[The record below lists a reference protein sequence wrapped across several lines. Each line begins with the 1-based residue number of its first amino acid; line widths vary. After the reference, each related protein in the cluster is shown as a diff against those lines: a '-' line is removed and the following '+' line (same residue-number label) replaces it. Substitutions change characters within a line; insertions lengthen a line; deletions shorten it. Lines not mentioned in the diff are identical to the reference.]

1 MPSATF
7 SNQNRGVT
15 GVDWRALVRAEFPT
29 GARILYFDRPNP
41 LFVCRRAV
49 EEGQRYYTESAAA
62 LHAVRPWRDDIE
74 QVRVRFAAVLGSSP
88 RQVAL
93 CDTRDAERQLRLHAG
108 GAPVRAVDLSAD
120 FGMVRADIRPASQ
133 AVHVV
138 SAHGVTA
145 VHANDVS
152 GACDVFESESCNI
165 AGILALGGCLD
176 VLVEIGTEVAASRVA
191 ELGERLRGA
200 LARFGMDVAAIRGRT
215 TIVHAQ
221 RPDEMQRALDAGGVA
236 VSAEPEGVGMSVH
249 LFTRDDDI
257 EGVVVALDAIR
268 HGGRIAAVRPAHPF
282 VCVDLNGVLDAY
294 KGWRGARHW
303 DPPAQGARDFLA
315 SLRGRG
321 CRVVLFTTRYYRDAW
336 QWLETHGLAEFI
348 DEVTDRKPPADVF
361 LDDHAVPFGGDYAEA
376 LRQVDRFTPHW
387 QRSGRP

>member
-1 MPSATF
+1 M
-7 SNQNRGVT
+7 T
-15 GVDWRALVRAEFPT
+15 GVDWRAFARAEFPI

-62 LHAVRPWRDDIE
+62 PHAMRAWRDEIE
-74 QVRVRFAAVLGSSP
+74 RVRVRLAAILGSFP
-88 RQVAL
+88 HQVAF
-93 CDTRDAERQLRLHAG
+93 RDASDVERQLLKMG
-108 GAPVRAVDLSAD
+108 TPVPAIDLSPD
-120 FGMVRADIRPASQ
+120 FGMVRIGVHPGSH
-133 AVHVV
+133 AVQLV

-145 VHANDVS
+145 VHAKEDAAAGPSDLFV
-152 GACDVFESESCNI
+152 SESRNI
-165 AGILALGGCLD
+165 AAILALGGCLD
-176 VLVEIGTEVAASRVA
+176 VLVEIGAEVVASRVA

-200 LARFGMDVAAIRGRT
+200 LARVGIDVVRTWGRT
-215 TIVHAQ
+215 TIVRTH
-221 RPDEMQRALDAGGVA
+221 RPDQMRRALEACGVA
-236 VSAEPEGVGMSVH
+236 VSAEPEGVGVSVH

-257 EGVVVALDAIR
+257 DGLVAALDTTR
-268 HGGRIAAVRPAHPF
+268 LGRGIAVARPGHPF

-294 KGWRGARHW
+294 HGWRGAGHW

-315 SLRGRG
+315 SLRKRG

-336 QWLETHGLAEFI
+336 RWLETYGLAEFI

-361 LDDHAVPFGGDYAEA
+361 LDDHAVPFGGDYVEA

-387 QRSGRP
+387 QRSSAR